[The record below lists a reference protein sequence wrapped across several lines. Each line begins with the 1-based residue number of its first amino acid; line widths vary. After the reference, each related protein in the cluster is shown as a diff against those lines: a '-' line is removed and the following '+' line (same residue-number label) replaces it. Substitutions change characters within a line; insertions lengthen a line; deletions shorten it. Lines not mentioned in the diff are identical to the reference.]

1 MKNNKDLKLVSEFS
15 PKGDQQKAIDKL
27 VIGLNKKEKHQTLLG
42 ITGSGKTYTLAN
54 VIEKTQLPTLII
66 SPNKTLAAQLYEEF
80 KNFFPEN
87 KVEYF
92 ISFYDYYQPEAY
104 LPSVDKYI
112 EKDAKIN
119 QEIEQM
125 RASAVNSILTGRDVI
140 VIASV
145 SAIYDLGNPKI
156 FENMKHVFKKNDH
169 IQRRDI
175 SKKLVFLQYKKNN
188 LELKPG
194 TFRFREDILEIFV
207 STGHNVLEIDIKNN
221 KINKINLKKNF
232 LKNNKDVSDLETY
245 DLFPAKL
252 FVTEKDKLNL
262 AIVEIEKELKER
274 LSFFKKNKQ
283 ILEYERLKRITNYDL
298 ALLKEMGYCP
308 GIENYSLHLSFRKKG
323 DTPYSLLDHFIY
335 SFKDYLIILDES
347 HIGIP
352 QLKGMYMGNK
362 KRKETLVEH
371 GFRLPSAIENRPL
384 KFNEFEKKV
393 DKIIYTSATPSE
405 YETSKSGNNL
415 VEQIIRPTGVLD
427 PEIEVRPCKTQVEDI
442 IKELEKQVEK
452 KEKTLI
458 LTLTKRSSEN
468 LTRYL
473 KQRDFKVEYIHSE
486 IKPLERPKILEK
498 LRNGKID
505 AVIGINLLREGLDIP
520 EVSVVAILDA
530 DKEGFLRN
538 KTSMLQAIG
547 RAARNKNGKA
557 ILYADKVTRSIKETI
572 DETDRRREI
581 QKEYNKKHNIT
592 SETIKKKL
600 TQTETKVEK
609 IPKDEKIISYLQK
622 ELNKAI
628 KEWDFEKAAKL
639 RDEIERFYK

>member
-1 MKNNKDLKLVSEFS
+1 MKNNINLKLVSEYS
-15 PKGDQQKAIDKL
+15 PKGDQQQAIDKL
-27 VIGLNKKEKHQTLLG
+27 VGGLNKNEKHQTLLG

-156 FENMKHVFKKNDH
+156 FENMKHVFRKNDP

-194 TFRFREDILEIFV
+194 TFRFRENVLEIFV
-207 STGHNVLEIDIKNN
+207 STGHNLLEIDIQNN
-221 KINKINLKKNF
+221 KINKINLKKNY
-232 LKNNKDVSDLETY
+232 LKNNKDVSDLDTY

-262 AIVEIEKELKER
+262 AIIEIEKELKER

-308 GIENYSLHLSFRKKG
+308 GVENYSLHLSFRKKG

-335 SFKDYLIILDES
+335 SFKDYLIVLDES

-405 YETSKSGNNL
+405 YEVEKSKTNL

-557 ILYADKVTRSIKETI
+557 ILYADKVTKSIQETI

-581 QKEYNKKHNIT
+581 QKVYNKKHNIT
-592 SETIKKKL
+592 SETIKKKI
-600 TQTETKVEK
+600 TQTETKIEK

-628 KEWDFEKAAKL
+628 KE
-639 RDEIERFYK
+639 

>member
-1 MKNNKDLKLVSEFS
+1 
-15 PKGDQQKAIDKL
+15 
-27 VIGLNKKEKHQTLLG
+27 
-42 ITGSGKTYTLAN
+42 
-54 VIEKTQLPTLII
+54 
-66 SPNKTLAAQLYEEF
+66 
-80 KNFFPEN
+80 
-87 KVEYF
+87 
-92 ISFYDYYQPEAY
+92 
-104 LPSVDKYI
+104 
-112 EKDAKIN
+112 
-119 QEIEQM
+119 
-125 RASAVNSILTGRDVI
+125 
-140 VIASV
+140 
-145 SAIYDLGNPKI
+145 
-156 FENMKHVFKKNDH
+156 
-169 IQRRDI
+169 
-175 SKKLVFLQYKKNN
+175 
-188 LELKPG
+188 
-194 TFRFREDILEIFV
+194 
-207 STGHNVLEIDIKNN
+207 
-221 KINKINLKKNF
+221 
-232 LKNNKDVSDLETY
+232 
-245 DLFPAKL
+245 
-252 FVTEKDKLNL
+252 
-262 AIVEIEKELKER
+262 
-274 LSFFKKNKQ
+274 
-283 ILEYERLKRITNYDL
+283 
-298 ALLKEMGYCP
+298 MGYCP

-371 GFRLPSAIENRPL
+371 GFRLLSAIENRPL

-628 KEWDFEKAAKL
+628 KE
-639 RDEIERFYK
+639 